1 MGFINA
7 TGSGLVTW
15 AKINNGK
22 VVLTARNETE
32 GYVSRVNKIGN
43 TTYEKFYD
51 SFEGKLTNVKSQEGD
66 YGAQWFFEFDDN
78 GKTIIITTGY
88 DNRYARTLINRLLN
102 TGIDFNQSITIKP
115 YAFITED
122 EKKMSGCNVVQ
133 NGKKLD
139 PRFTY
144 EELPKPLEVMIKK
157 VTTYSYDEQMTF
169 LEEHIQK
176 ELLPKLG
183 SSSSPTITNMSDDPF
198 DIESDIYS
206 TLKN

>member
-1 MGFINA
+1 MGFNTE
-7 TGSGLVTW
+7 TGSGLAIW
-15 AKINNGK
+15 AKIINGK
-22 VVLTARNETE
+22 IVLKARNETA
-32 GYVSRVNKIGN
+32 GYVARVNKIGD
-43 TTYEKFYD
+43 TTYEKFFE

-78 GKTIIITTGY
+78 GKTVIITCGY

-102 TGIDFNQSITIKP
+102 TGIDLHQTLTVKP
-115 YAFITED
+115 YSFITDD
-122 EKKMSGCNVVQ
+122 EKKMSGCNVIQ

-176 ELLPKLG
+176 ELLPKLV
-183 SSSSPTITNMSDDPF
+183 SSSKAITNISDDPF